1 LTLSSEDDR
10 KKKLKPLTREALIKH
25 FQKQAAKE
33 KVPRVGIEVEKIG
46 IYTRTG
52 ENATYTGNKGYL
64 AILGKLYEELG
75 WEITKQEGKYIL
87 QLKRGNAYL
96 NLESDGR
103 IELAGSPHESI
114 HDLAREFRIHQN
126 EVKEISDIFGISWL
140 GIGYHPVS
148 MSKDIENIPDNRKQL
163 LEDYFTDIKK
173 NTGNDFGLAWWKK
186 TAGIHVNVDYF
197 SEKDFALKS
206 KVFFKIAPILT
217 AMYANSPFSKKEFNG
232 AMSFRYQVTAEGLK
246 SHPITKELYDSDF
259 GFEAWIDHVLTLQ
272 ILFLEKDNE
281 WIKPGMSFGEYMEKG
296 FDGHQATWEDF
307 DLHTKSLWKDVKLKE
322 VIEIRSIDSLP
333 PPMVPSVAALIKG
346 LAYSEASLLALEEIV
361 KHWIHHEYQT
371 LQEDIAK
378 LGTQATIR
386 GEKVLDI
393 AKKLIELAED
403 GLKKN
408 SIRDEYERDESFYLQ
423 PIKEFIFVKEKS
435 PAEWLVEQWSG
446 KWGKSFF
453 PVFKWCQY

>member
-1 LTLSSEDDR
+1 MTLSDEGDDETL
-10 KKKLKPLTREALIKH
+10 LKPLTRQSLIQY
-25 FQKQAAKE
+25 FQEQASKE
-33 KVPRVGIEVEKIG
+33 KVPRIGLEVEKIG

-75 WEITKQEGKYIL
+75 WEITKQKGAYIL

-126 EVKEISDIFGISWL
+126 EVAEISDVFGIGWL

-148 MSKDIENIPDNRKQL
+148 MSKDIESIPDFRKKL
-163 LEDYFTDIKK
+163 FETYFEHIKK
-173 NTGNDFGLAWWKK
+173 TTGNDFGLAWHKK
-186 TAGIHVNVDYF
+186 TAGIHASIDYV
-197 SEKDFALKS
+197 SEKDFALKA
-206 KVFFKIAPILT
+206 KVFFKISPILT

-232 AMSFRYQVTAEGLK
+232 SMSFRYYVTSKGLI
-246 SHPITKELYDSDF
+246 SHPVSKELYDSDF
-259 GFEAWIDHVLTLQ
+259 GFEAWIDHALSLPVLYLKKG
-272 ILFLEKDNE
+272 EKY
-281 WIKPGMSFGEYMEKG
+281 IYPKISFGEYMENG
-296 FDGHQATWEDF
+296 FDGYYATQDDF
-307 DLHTKSLWKDVKLKE
+307 NLHTKSLWKDVRLKG

-333 PPMVPSVAALIKG
+333 PSMVPSVAALIKG
-346 LAYSEASLLALEEIV
+346 LAYSDSSLLALEEMV
-361 KHWIHHEYQT
+361 KHWSHHEYQT

-378 LGTQATIR
+378 LGTQATIK

-393 AKKLIELAED
+393 AKKLIELAEE
-403 GLKKN
+403 GLKKRA
-408 SIRDEYERDESFYLQ
+408 IRDEYERDESYYLE

-446 KWGKSFF
+446 EWGHSFF